1 MSENVDINLT
11 TYNRAQF
18 NKAVNTDFTE
28 FGVTGEP
35 EESIVD
41 QVDIDTF
48 FEAYDNL
55 FLEIPKQGDTNSH
68 QYLTNRSG
76 QYAGGEE
83 INAEIEALTAEVTS
97 LREENIALQ
106 QQIVQLATKTAAD
119 AVGLANNIDTIL

>member
-41 QVDIDTF
+41 QVDVTTF
-48 FEAYDNL
+48 FQAYDNL

-76 QYAGGEE
+76 EYAGGED
-83 INAEIEALTAEVTS
+83 INAEIEALTAEVTQ

-106 QQIVQLATKTAAD
+106 QQVVQLATKTAVD
-119 AVGLANNIDTIL
+119 AINVTDSIDTGL

>member
-18 NKAVNTDFTE
+18 NKAVDTTFTE

-35 EESIVD
+35 EESVVN

-48 FEAYDNL
+48 FQAYDNL
-55 FLEIPKQGDTNSH
+55 FLEIPKQGELNSH

-76 QYAGGEE
+76 EYAGGED
-83 INAEIEALTAEVTS
+83 INAEIEALTAEVTQ
-97 LREENIALQ
+97 LREENVALQ
-106 QQIVQLATKTAAD
+106 QQLLE
-119 AVGLANNIDTIL
+119 LANSITANTNLEE

>member
-35 EESIVD
+35 EENVVD
-41 QVDIDTF
+41 QVDITTF
-48 FEAYDNL
+48 FQAYDNL
-55 FLEIPKQGDTNSH
+55 FLEIPKQGDINSH

-76 QYAGGEE
+76 EYAGGED
-83 INAEIEALTAEVTS
+83 INAQIEALTAEVTQ
-97 LREENIALQ
+97 LREENVALQ
-106 QQIVQLATKTAAD
+106 QQLIELADTVAAN
-119 AVGLANNIDTIL
+119 ATSPEL